1 MDGASTYVNSSGSS
15 GSSANGA
22 GGSTIPL
29 VGLLAFGA
37 AAALAIMEYNGDIA
51 DAVTSVQ
58 GKMTASTDWNAG
70 IEEDSA
76 QASHLAKQPVWLQ
89 RQR

>member
-1 MDGASTYVNSSGSS
+1 
-15 GSSANGA
+15 
-22 GGSTIPL
+22 L